1 MEIILEE
8 GEVLCSS
15 CKGRGYHPSKQN
27 PDTMA
32 SVCRKCNGDRKIDWI
47 TNAMGI
53 QKRPNLYGSSSYGF
67 SSTSGYG
74 IGGRGI

>member
-1 MEIILEE
+1 MEIELKE

-15 CKGRGYHPSKQN
+15 CKGRGYHPAKQDWN
-27 PDTMA
+27 MMA
-32 SVCRKCNGDRKIDWI
+32 STCQKCSGEGKVDWV

-74 IGGRGI
+74 IGGQGI